1 MNDLNWVKTL
11 KDIQEGI
18 NLKEKRSLDNMSP
31 LQIVMSDENA
41 QKLKKFNALKVIEQE
56 RKYGK
61 KRYDPE
67 KDHLRVGDSVRVIV
81 PRRNIFSKVYEPT
94 MSPEIYS
101 IVKIIDS
108 APPRYLLNDS
118 KLRPHYAH
126 ELSRTHPEEKQRKK
140 DLFIS
145 SSKKVEGRKLRS
157 GNKSN
162 QEVLYLLKSRQSN
175 TKPRYINQLEKDRL
189 EAKGLL

>member
-11 KDIQEGI
+11 KDIMEGI
-18 NLKEKRSLDNMSP
+18 NLKQKRSLDNMSP
-31 LQIVMSDENA
+31 LEIVMSDEKA
-41 QKLKKFNALKVIEQE
+41 SKLKQFYALKVIEHE

-67 KDHLRVGDSVRVIV
+67 TDQLKVGDSVRIIV
-81 PRRNIFSKVYEPT
+81 PRKNIFSKVYEPT
-94 MSPEIYS
+94 MSSEIHS
-101 IVKIIDS
+101 IVKTIDS
-108 APPRYLLNDS
+108 APPRYILSDS
-118 KLRPHYAH
+118 NLRPHYAH

-162 QEVLYLLKSRQSN
+162 QQVLYLLKSRQSN
-175 TKPRYINQLEKDRL
+175 TKPRYITQSEKDRL